1 MYRSFRILGH
11 SKVVKT
17 LETQIA
23 EAMKKGPRTVRIVF
37 KDTHLDE
44 IPLIINPT
52 YNWDLLW
59 YFID

>member
-1 MYRSFRILGH
+1 MEKLGH

-52 YNWDLLW
+52 YNWDL
-59 YFID
+59 